1 MLLVFTAAGR
11 AQELPEAPVSKAMV
25 SKQTY
30 TAFAVIGAEVVAD
43 GITTRVLYQ
52 RHYDETD
59 PLARPF
65 VHASVPG
72 QIGGSLLGLGA
83 TGGMWLALHRWHH
96 DRAARWFLRSVAIGE
111 GYNDARQFAILRTS
125 RK

>member
-1 MLLVFTAAGR
+1 MGGRVLVMLLVFTAAGR

-65 VHASVPG
+65 SRWRPWADWRESARTWGDRGDVAGASP
-72 QIGGSLLGLGA
+72 
-83 TGGMWLALHRWHH
+83 
-96 DRAARWFLRSVAIGE
+96 VA
-111 GYNDARQFAILRTS
+111 S
-125 RK
+125 